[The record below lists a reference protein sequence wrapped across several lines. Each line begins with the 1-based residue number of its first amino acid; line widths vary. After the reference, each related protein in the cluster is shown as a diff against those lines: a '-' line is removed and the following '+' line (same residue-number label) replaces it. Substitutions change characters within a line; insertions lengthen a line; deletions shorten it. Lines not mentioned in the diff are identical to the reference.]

1 MLCFNSSCKGA
12 NTVNIRRLEAELD
25 LARLDVVPKTL
36 ATVNAHRLDSM
47 PKDASGLL
55 LPGTLGSRRE
65 VDGSIV
71 RPEYVGRQT
80 PAIYNGDHTYTS
92 DEIEKIRRAGNVASR
107 ALDAVGEALRPGMTT
122 DEVDAI
128 AHDVVTSYGAYPS
141 TLGYRGY
148 PKSCCTSINEVIC
161 HGIPDDTVLDEGDI
175 VNVDITAYLD
185 GFHGDAN
192 RMFTVGAVSEDARL
206 LIERTQ
212 EALTRGIKAVAPG
225 RQVNVIGRAIQ
236 MYSERFDY
244 GVVRDFTGH
253 GVGTH
258 FHSGLIIPHYDSSPM
273 YDDVMQ
279 PGMVFTI
286 EPMLTLGT
294 YEWEMWGDDWTVVT
308 KDRSLT
314 AQFEHTVVVTE
325 RGADILTLTVP

>member
-1 MLCFNSSCKGA
+1 VLCFNSSCKGA

-80 PAIYNGDHTYTS
+80 PAIYSGDHTYTS
-92 DEIEKIRRAGNVASR
+92 DEIAKIRRAGNVASR

-185 GFHGDAN
+185 GFHGDTN

-236 MYSERFDY
+236 MYAERFGY

-314 AQFEHTVVVTE
+314 AQFEHTIVVTE
-325 RGADILTLTVP
+325 RGADILTLTLP